1 MGSIPIFMEKDNK
14 DETLVKLEWLEI
26 RKTEKV
32 EIIVEG
38 VNLLERVK

>member
-1 MGSIPIFMEKDNK
+1 MEKDNK